1 MKSMIEYSR
10 ETGYN
15 MGLEYCDTILY
26 RVRCKPKQ
34 RRALG
39 KPTSEAQ
46 AVVNER
52 NMKLN
57 FKRVLHAN
65 FLEGRDLYVT
75 LTFREG
81 ENPATR
87 ADAKRAADNFWRRV
101 KRAWEKRGVSTWEIR
116 HHKGE
121 RLPLKYL
128 YVIEGGDGKRI
139 HIHLAMTGGLAWQ
152 EIKVLWGMADEVNVK
167 ILQGSKNGMEALSRY
182 LTKQGGLAKGEHH
195 WYGSRNLSK
204 PDYGE
209 RDNRISR
216 ETMEELADVIEDINA
231 GKGEGVIPT
240 GERYAPIEERY
251 PGYYLAEAEAVY
263 VEQFKEWI
271 LHIQLY
277 RQDTEAGKQEKKRR
291 AAELR
296 QIKARR
302 TAFGAL

>member
-1 MKSMIEYSR
+1 MKAMIEYSR

-15 MGLEYCDTILY
+15 MGMEYCDTILY

-39 KPTSEAQ
+39 KPTSETQ

-101 KRAWEKRGVSTWEIR
+101 KRAWEKRGASTWEIQ

-121 RLPLKYL
+121 KLPLKYL

-240 GERYAPIEERY
+240 DERYAPIEERY

-263 VEQFKEWI
+263 VEQFKEWV

-277 RQDTEAGKQEKKRR
+277 RQDTEAGKLEKKRR

-302 TAFGAL
+302 EKFSGL

>member
-1 MKSMIEYSR
+1 MKSMIDYSR

-15 MGLEYCDTILY
+15 MGMEYCDAILY

-39 KPTSEAQ
+39 KPTSETQ
-46 AVVNER
+46 AIVNER

-65 FLEGRDLYVT
+65 FMEGRDLYVT

-101 KRAWEKRGVSTWEIR
+101 KRSWEKRGASVWEIR
-116 HHKGE
+116 HNKGE
-121 RLPLKYL
+121 KLPLKYL

-167 ILQGSKNGMEALSRY
+167 ILQGSKNGMEALSKY

-240 GERYAPIEERY
+240 DERYAPIEERY

-263 VEQFKEWI
+263 VEQFKEWV

-277 RQDTEAGKQEKKRR
+277 RQDTEAGRLEKRRR

-302 TAFGAL
+302 EKFEGL

>member
-1 MKSMIEYSR
+1 MKSMIDYSR

-15 MGLEYCDTILY
+15 MGMEYCDAILY

-39 KPTSEAQ
+39 KPTSETQ
-46 AVVNER
+46 AIVNER

-65 FLEGRDLYVT
+65 FMEGRDLYVT

-101 KRAWEKRGVSTWEIR
+101 KRSWEKRGASVWEIR
-116 HHKGE
+116 HNEGE
-121 RLPLKYL
+121 KLPLKYL

-167 ILQGSKNGMEALSRY
+167 ILQGSKNGMEALSKY

-240 GERYAPIEERY
+240 DERYAPIEERY

-263 VEQFKEWI
+263 VEQFKEWV

-277 RQDTEAGKQEKKRR
+277 RQDTEAGKLEKKRR

-302 TAFGAL
+302 EKFEGL

>member
-1 MKSMIEYSR
+1 MKSMIDYSR

-15 MGLEYCDTILY
+15 MGMEYCDAILY
-26 RVRCKPKQ
+26 RVRRKPKQ

-39 KPTSEAQ
+39 KPTSETQ
-46 AVVNER
+46 AIVNER

-101 KRAWEKRGVSTWEIR
+101 KRAWEKRGASVWEIR
-116 HHKGE
+116 HNEGKK
-121 RLPLKYL
+121 LPLKYL

-139 HIHLAMTGGLAWQ
+139 HIHLAMTGGLVWQ

-167 ILQGSKNGMEALSRY
+167 ILQGSKNGMEALSKY

-240 GERYAPIEERY
+240 DERYAPIEERY

-263 VEQFKEWI
+263 VEQFKEWV

-277 RQDTEAGKQEKKRR
+277 RQDTEAGKLEKKRR

-302 TAFGAL
+302 EKFSGL

>member
-1 MKSMIEYSR
+1 MKAMIDYSR

-15 MGLEYCDTILY
+15 MGMEYCDTLLY

-39 KPTSEAQ
+39 KPTSETQ
-46 AVVNER
+46 AIVNER

-101 KRAWEKRGVSTWEIR
+101 KRSWEKRGASIWEIR
-116 HHKGE
+116 HNKGE
-121 RLPLKYL
+121 KLPLNYL

-167 ILQGSKNGMEALSRY
+167 ILQGSKNGMEALSKY

-240 GERYAPIEERY
+240 DERYAPIEERY

-263 VEQFKEWI
+263 VEQFKEWV

-277 RQDTEAGKQEKKRR
+277 RQDTEAGKLEKKRR

-302 TAFGAL
+302 EKFEGL

>member
-1 MKSMIEYSR
+1 MKSMIDYSR

-15 MGLEYCDTILY
+15 MGMEYCDAILY

-39 KPTSEAQ
+39 KPTSETQ
-46 AVVNER
+46 AIVNER
-52 NMKLN
+52 NMKLH

-65 FLEGRDLYVT
+65 FMEGRDLYVT

-101 KRAWEKRGVSTWEIR
+101 KRSWEKRGASIWEIR
-116 HHKGE
+116 HNKGE
-121 RLPLKYL
+121 KLPLNYL

-167 ILQGSKNGMEALSRY
+167 ILQGSKNGMEALSKY

-240 GERYAPIEERY
+240 DERYAPIEERY

-263 VEQFKEWI
+263 VEQFKEWV

-277 RQDTEAGKQEKKRR
+277 RQDTEAGRLEKRRR
-291 AAELR
+291 AAEMR

-302 TAFGAL
+302 EKFSGL

>member
-15 MGLEYCDTILY
+15 MGMEYCDTILY

-87 ADAKRAADNFWRRV
+87 ADAKRAADNFWRRA
-101 KRAWEKRGVSTWEIR
+101 KRAWEKRGVSTWEIQ

-128 YVIEGGDGKRI
+128 YVIEGGEGKRI

-240 GERYAPIEERY
+240 DERYAPIEDRY

-263 VEQFKEWI
+263 VEQFREWI

>member
-15 MGLEYCDTILY
+15 MGLKYCDALLY

-39 KPTSEAQ
+39 KPTSETQ

-52 NMKLN
+52 NMKQN
-57 FKRVLHAN
+57 FKRILHAN

-101 KRAWEKRGVSTWEIR
+101 KRAWEKRGASVWEIQ
-116 HHKGE
+116 HNKGE
-121 RLPLKYL
+121 KLPLKYL

-240 GERYAPIEERY
+240 DERYAPIEERY
-251 PGYYLAEAEAVY
+251 PGYYLAKAEAVY
-263 VEQFKEWI
+263 VEQFREWI

-277 RQDTEAGKQEKKRR
+277 RQDTEAGKLEKKRR

>member
-1 MKSMIEYSR
+1 MRSTIEYSR

-101 KRAWEKRGVSTWEIR
+101 KRAWEKRGVSTWEIQ
-116 HHKGE
+116 HNKGE
-121 RLPLKYL
+121 KLHLKYL

-139 HIHLAMTGGLAWQ
+139 HIHLAMTGGLNWQ

-240 GERYAPIEERY
+240 DERYAPIEERY
-251 PGYYLAEAEAVY
+251 QGYYLAEAEAVY
-263 VEQFKEWI
+263 VEQFREWI

-277 RQDTEAGKQEKKRR
+277 RQDTEAGKMEKKRR
-291 AAELR
+291 AAEVR
-296 QIKARR
+296 EIKNRR
-302 TAFGAL
+302 AKFGAL

>member
-15 MGLEYCDTILY
+15 MGMEYCDTILY

-52 NMKLN
+52 NMKQN
-57 FKRVLHAN
+57 FKRILHAN
-65 FLEGRDLYVT
+65 FLEGRDLYIT

-101 KRAWEKRGVSTWEIR
+101 KRAWEKRGVSTWEIQ

-121 RLPLKYL
+121 KLPLKYL

-240 GERYAPIEERY
+240 DERYAPIEERY

-263 VEQFKEWI
+263 VEQFREWI

-277 RQDTEAGKQEKKRR
+277 RQDTEAGKLEKKRR

-302 TAFGAL
+302 AAFGAL

>member
-1 MKSMIEYSR
+1 
-10 ETGYN
+10 
-15 MGLEYCDTILY
+15 
-26 RVRCKPKQ
+26 
-34 RRALG
+34 
-39 KPTSEAQ
+39 
-46 AVVNER
+46 
-52 NMKLN
+52 
-57 FKRVLHAN
+57 
-65 FLEGRDLYVT
+65 
-75 LTFREG
+75 
-81 ENPATR
+81 
-87 ADAKRAADNFWRRV
+87 V
-101 KRAWEKRGVSTWEIR
+101 KRAWEKRGVSTWEIQ

-240 GERYAPIEERY
+240 DERYAPIEERY

-263 VEQFKEWI
+263 VEQFKEWV

-277 RQDTEAGKQEKKRR
+277 RQDTEAGKLEKKRR

-302 TAFGAL
+302 EKFSGL